1 MTAPQ
6 PHETPEAGT
15 VTDGPDRHYRS
26 QLTCIGGGTGLAA
39 ALAAARLIDPE
50 PTALVSV
57 VDDGGSSGRLVAE
70 RGGLPPGDLRKCL
83 AALAPVDSPW
93 RRLLDHRFVGGG
105 SLGGHALGNL
115 ILAALEDQEG
125 DLASAAARLAGI
137 MGCRGRVV
145 PVSLQPHVL
154 VAETRS
160 GVVRGQEAVNYSS
173 NIRRIHLDPPDPKA
187 HPDAVEAITRSSAVV
202 IGPGSLFT
210 SVIPPV
216 LVPDVAAALAST
228 SARRVFV
235 ANLAPQVA
243 ETRHLDLA
251 GHVNAFLD
259 HGGRADVVLF
269 DPEAALGGAAGSP
282 LPMVAAPMLDPARPA
297 CHNPD
302 RLAAALGGVLGGVR
316 ST

>member
-1 MTAPQ
+1 ARAAGGGEVPRPRRRPRALPAPVVRGGGQGLPHARGGLYRRPAPLDRDRRGARRHRASRGLPHRGPPPRPRAMTAPQ

-125 DLASAAARLAGI
+125 DLASA
-137 MGCRGRVV
+137 
-145 PVSLQPHVL
+145 
-154 VAETRS
+154 
-160 GVVRGQEAVNYSS
+160 
-173 NIRRIHLDPPDPKA
+173 
-187 HPDAVEAITRSSAVV
+187 
-202 IGPGSLFT
+202 
-210 SVIPPV
+210 
-216 LVPDVAAALAST
+216 
-228 SARRVFV
+228 
-235 ANLAPQVA
+235 
-243 ETRHLDLA
+243 
-251 GHVNAFLD
+251 
-259 HGGRADVVLF
+259 
-269 DPEAALGGAAGSP
+269 
-282 LPMVAAPMLDPARPA
+282 
-297 CHNPD
+297 
-302 RLAAALGGVLGGVR
+302 
-316 ST
+316 